1 MRVWISAMRLR
12 TLPLAAASVLTG
24 LAVTEQKSDRA
35 GLTFVLILLTTF
47 LLQIL
52 SNLANDYGD
61 SINGA
66 DNDERIGPARAVQ
79 SGQISPKR
87 MRTAVVITA
96 TLSFTTGIAVLYLVF
111 KNQEGVVLPLS
122 FVILGLAAIAAA
134 VKYTAGK
141 NPYGYRGLGDLF
153 VLIFFGVAGVMGTH
167 FLVSSTF
174 ELTTVFPA
182 LACGLFATAVL
193 NLNNLRDHQN
203 DEKTGKRTLVVHLGY
218 AGGCIYHRVLFVSAW
233 SLLLAWLIFF
243 NDNRYILAA
252 IAVIPLH
259 VKHLKKVHVKTAPKD
274 LDPELKKVALSA
286 LLLSLIL
293 LAGSLF

>member
-24 LAVTEQKSDRA
+24 LAVTQEKSERA

-61 SINGA
+61 SVNGA
-66 DNDERIGPARAVQ
+66 DNDERIGPSRAVQ

-87 MRTAVVITA
+87 MLTAVIVTA
-96 TLSFTTGIAVLYLVF
+96 TFSFLTGIAMLYLVF
-111 KNQEGVVLPLS
+111 KNQEDLWLPLS
-122 FVILGLAAIAAA
+122 FVALGLAAIAAA

-153 VLIFFGVAGVMGTH
+153 VLLFFGIIGVMGTH

-174 ELTTVFPA
+174 ELTTLLPA
-182 LACGLFATAVL
+182 LACGLFAASVL

-203 DEKTGKRTLVVHLGY
+203 DEKSGKRTLVVTLGY
-218 AGGCIYHRVLFVSAW
+218 SGGCIYHRVLFVSAW
-233 SLLLAWLIFF
+233 SFLLVWLIYF
-243 NDNRYILAA
+243 NDNRYMLAA

-259 VKHLKKVHVKTAPKD
+259 IKHLKKVHVKTAPKD
-274 LDPELKKVALSA
+274 LDPELKKVAISA
-286 LLLSLIL
+286 LLISLIL
-293 LAGSLF
+293 LVGSLI